1 MREEIKTEEAGTDNN
16 QEEKKQKKSIVT
28 SFMDGAKEGFY
39 IGIEN
44 ILPAMVLGYVIIRF
58 LELTGLVNLIGKVFA
73 PVMGIFGLP
82 GEAAIVLMSAFFAK
96 AAGAATAVV
105 PCMLMGTLVG
115 HYARIVLV
123 AGTNPKYRSHL
134 LGLPILLSLVGMLGM
149 RGIMMLMGYM

>member
-1 MREEIKTEEAGTDNN
+1 MSEEIKTEETGTDNN

-82 GEAAIVLMSAFFAK
+82 
-96 AAGAATAVV
+96 
-105 PCMLMGTLVG
+105 
-115 HYARIVLV
+115 
-123 AGTNPKYRSHL
+123 
-134 LGLPILLSLVGMLGM
+134 
-149 RGIMMLMGYM
+149 

>member
-1 MREEIKTEEAGTDNN
+1 MSEEIKTEEAGTDNN

-73 PVMGIFGLP
+73 PV
-82 GEAAIVLMSAFFAK
+82 
-96 AAGAATAVV
+96 
-105 PCMLMGTLVG
+105 
-115 HYARIVLV
+115 
-123 AGTNPKYRSHL
+123 
-134 LGLPILLSLVGMLGM
+134 
-149 RGIMMLMGYM
+149 

>member
-96 AAGAATAVV
+96 RRERLRRRIYMR
-105 PCMLMGTLVG
+105 PEQLMRLRQRFWLYPVC
-115 HYARIVLV
+115 
-123 AGTNPKYRSHL
+123 
-134 LGLPILLSLVGMLGM
+134 
-149 RGIMMLMGYM
+149 